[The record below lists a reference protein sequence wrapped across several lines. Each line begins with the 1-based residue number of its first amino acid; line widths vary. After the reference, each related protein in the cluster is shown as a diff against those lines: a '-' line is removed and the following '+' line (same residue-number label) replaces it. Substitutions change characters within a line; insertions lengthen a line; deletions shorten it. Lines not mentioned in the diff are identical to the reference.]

1 MIEGILIGLKTALT
15 FQNIFMVM
23 IGCFFGTIIGMLPGL
38 GPMTAIAL
46 MIPITYGFDPAT
58 GLILMAGVYYGA
70 VFGGSTSS
78 ILLNAPGVPGTVAT
92 SFDGYPMAQ
101 QGKAGKALAIAAWSS
116 FAGGTLASIYL
127 LFLAPSL
134 SKVSLSFRS
143 PDYFALMILGLTA
156 IAAFSSKGQFLKAMM
171 MVVLG
176 LMLASVGQDSLSDI
190 SRFTFNN
197 MNLSDGISFVLVVMA
212 TFAISEALT
221 IILKRND
228 PTAAAKQV
236 SLTELGSIR
245 INKEERKKMLKTI
258 PRTSIIGFIIG
269 VLPGAGAT
277 IASFLAYG
285 MERNL
290 VSDEE
295 KEKFGKGSVHGLAAP
310 ETANN
315 AACSGAF
322 VPLLTLGIPGS
333 GTTAVML
340 GALLGFGIQPGPRLY
355 ITNPE
360 IFWSV
365 IMSMYIGMVVLLILN
380 LPLIPYIARILA
392 VPKNYLIP
400 LILFFSIT
408 GIYVMS
414 FNNFDIY
421 LMIGIAVVATFM
433 RLYDFP
439 MPPLIL
445 AFVLGGLMEE
455 NLRRSLLISDGSW
468 TFLWDRPL
476 TAAIIGINCLNAT
489 TPTEPLLST
498 IVIAQRDTPLPSGKA
513 LIDHILPTTFTL
525 VSISIIS
532 EISSSSAIVMLDS
545 ESKSITNSLLQIEVN
560 AFSILTR
567 ASF

>member
-1 MIEGILIGLKTALT
+1 MIDGILIGLSTALT
-15 FQNIFMVM
+15 FQNILMVM

-116 FAGGTLASIYL
+116 FAGGTLAAIYL

-156 IAAFSSKGQFLKAMM
+156 IAAFSSKGQFIKAMM

-190 SRFTFNN
+190 TRFTFNN
-197 MNLSDGISFVLVVMA
+197 MNLTDGISFVLVVMA
-212 TFAISEALT
+212 TFAMSEALT

-295 KEKFGKGSVHGLAAP
+295 KISENENELSNNKNCSWMEVECLGACVNAPMMQINDDYYEDLDKEKTLEILDKILNG
-310 ETANN
+310 ET
-315 AACSGAF
+315 
-322 VPLLTLGIPGS
+322 PKPGS
-333 GTTAVML
+333 YRGRV
-340 GALLGFGIQPGPRLY
+340 
-355 ITNPE
+355 NNEPE
-360 IFWSV
+360 NNRKTL
-365 IMSMYIGMVVLLILN
+365 MDY
-380 LPLIPYIARILA
+380 
-392 VPKNYLIP
+392 KN
-400 LILFFSIT
+400 
-408 GIYVMS
+408 
-414 FNNFDIY
+414 
-421 LMIGIAVVATFM
+421 A
-433 RLYDFP
+433 
-439 MPPLIL
+439 
-445 AFVLGGLMEE
+445 
-455 NLRRSLLISDGSW
+455 
-468 TFLWDRPL
+468 
-476 TAAIIGINCLNAT
+476 
-489 TPTEPLLST
+489 
-498 IVIAQRDTPLPSGKA
+498 
-513 LIDHILPTTFTL
+513 
-525 VSISIIS
+525 
-532 EISSSSAIVMLDS
+532 
-545 ESKSITNSLLQIEVN
+545 
-560 AFSILTR
+560 
-567 ASF
+567 

>member
-1 MIEGILIGLKTALT
+1 MIEGILIGIKTALS
-15 FQNIFMVM
+15 FQNLIMV
-23 IGCFFGTIIGMLPGL
+23 IVGCFAGTIIGMLPGL

-78 ILLNAPGVPGTVAT
+78 ILINAPGVPGTVAT

-101 QGKAGKALAIAAWSS
+101 QGKAGKALAIAAYSS
-116 FAGGTLASIYL
+116 FAGGTISAIFL
-127 LFLAPSL
+127 LVAAPSL

-143 PDYFALMILGLTA
+143 PDYFGLMILGLTA
-156 IAAFSSKGQFLKAMM
+156 VAAFSSKGNFLKAMM
-171 MVVLG
+171 MCVLG
-176 LMLASVGQDSLSDI
+176 LMLASVGQDTLSDI
-190 SRFTFNN
+190 PRFTFNT

-212 TFAISEALT
+212 TFAMSEALT
-221 IILKRND
+221 IIIKGKD
-228 PTAAAKQV
+228 PSKAAKQI
-236 SLTELGSIR
+236 SLTDLGSIKV
-245 INKEERKKMLKTI
+245 NKEETKQMAATI
-258 PRTSIIGFIIG
+258 PRSSILGFIIG

-285 MERNL
+285 MERNF
-290 VSDEE
+290 VKSKE
-295 KEKFGKGSVHGLAAP
+295 KEKFGKGSVQGLSAP

-315 AACSGAF
+315 AACSGSF

-355 ITNPE
+355 ETNPD

-392 VPKNYLIP
+392 VPRTFLIP
-400 LILFFSIT
+400 MILFFSVT
-408 GIYVMS
+408 GIYLMS
-414 FNNFDIY
+414 FNNFDIF
-421 LMIGIAVVATFM
+421 LMIGIAVVATIL

-468 TFLWDRPL
+468 SFLWDRPL
-476 TAAIIGINCLNAT
+476 TLCIM
-489 TPTEPLLST
+489 
-498 IVIAQRDTPLPSGKA
+498 
-513 LIDHILPTTFTL
+513 
-525 VSISIIS
+525 ISILVIIFWQIFNS
-532 EISSSSAIVMLDS
+532 Y
-545 ESKSITNSLLQIEVN
+545 KSIKK
-560 AFSILTR
+560 
-567 ASF
+567 

>member
-1 MIEGILIGLKTALT
+1 MIEGILIGLKTALS
-15 FQNIFMVM
+15 FQNLLMVV
-23 IGCFFGTIIGMLPGL
+23 IGCFAGTIIGMLPGL

-46 MIPITYGFDPAT
+46 MIPITYGFEPST

-78 ILLNAPGVPGTVAT
+78 ILINAPGVPGTVAT

-101 QGKAGKALAIAAWSS
+101 QGKAGKALAVAAYSS
-116 FAGGTLASIYL
+116 FAGGTIAAIFL
-127 LFLAPSL
+127 LFAAPSL

-143 PDYFALMILGLTA
+143 PDYFGLMILGLTA
-156 IAAFSSKGQFLKAMM
+156 VAAFSSQGNFLKAMM

-190 SRFTFNN
+190 TRFTFNN

-212 TFAISEALT
+212 TFAMSEALT
-221 IILKRND
+221 IIIKGND
-228 PTAAAKQV
+228 PAKAAKQI
-236 SLTELGSIR
+236 SLTELGSIKL
-245 INKEERKKMLKTI
+245 NKDEIKKMSKTI
-258 PRTSIIGFIIG
+258 PRASVLGFIVG

-285 MERNL
+285 MERNF
-290 VSDEE
+290 VSNEE
-295 KEKFGKGSVHGLAAP
+295 KEKFGKGSIQGLSAP

-355 ITNPE
+355 ETNPE

-392 VPKNYLIP
+392 VPRTFLIP
-400 LILFFSIT
+400 MILFFSVT
-408 GIYVMS
+408 GIYLMS
-414 FNNFDIY
+414 FNNFDIF
-421 LMIGIAVVATFM
+421 LMIGIAVTATIL

-468 TFLWDRPL
+468 DFLWNRPL
-476 TAAIIGINCLNAT
+476 TLGIMLVIILIVGWQIKN
-489 TPTEPLLST
+489 SFFSKKT
-498 IVIAQRDTPLPSGKA
+498 IV
-513 LIDHILPTTFTL
+513 
-525 VSISIIS
+525 
-532 EISSSSAIVMLDS
+532 
-545 ESKSITNSLLQIEVN
+545 
-560 AFSILTR
+560 
-567 ASF
+567 